1 MSYTIQNDWAR
12 KDALAPAAA
21 GKVISGTHFY
31 NEFVAVQ
38 NEFNNKANKAG
49 DSGQAFES
57 LTQTKSTNDNKVA
70 TTEYVQTELVDYDT
84 KLAIMQAIYP
94 VGSIFTTVSD
104 STALATTPAE
114 VTTLM
119 GFGTWAAF
127 GAGKVPLGIDSTDT
141 DFDTAGSSTGSAG
154 SGGTKT
160 HELSEAEMPVHK
172 HIWCGDDQLNING
185 MNNGISEY
193 GGAFSYDASSG
204 ASGDGNYYNTSN
216 TGSGDAHNNMP
227 PYITVYMW
235 KRTA

>member
-12 KDALAPAAA
+12 KDALTPAAA

-57 LTQTKSTNDNKVA
+57 LTQTKSANDNKVA
-70 TTEYVQTELVDYDT
+70 TTEYVQTELVGHDT
-84 KLAIMQAIYP
+84 KLIIMQAIYP

-104 STALATTPAE
+104 SSALATTSAE
-114 VTTLM
+114 VATLM
-119 GFGTWAAF
+119 GFGAWAAF
-127 GAGKVPLGIDSTDT
+127 GEGRVLIG
-141 DFDTAGSSTGSAG
+141 AG
-154 SGGTKT
+154 SGTDHQPTPETKIFAAGDANGEYNHKLIT
-160 HELSEAEMPVHK
+160 DEIPAHDHSNGEWDELVRTT
-172 HIWCGDDQLNING
+172 G
-185 MNNGISEY
+185 
-193 GGAFSYDASSG
+193 
-204 ASGDGNYYNTSN
+204 SN
-216 TGSGDAHNNMP
+216 TRQGVDSSAGEFDIDQSAQIQSVGGGLVHNNLQ